1 MHAFNSAYGDLTLSR
16 YPPTR
21 NPTLQAFDTADQY
34 LLSQL
39 NATAED
45 GPLLIINDQFGALG
59 CALSEQKP
67 CSWGDSFLSEQALI
81 DNLAANGLPTSAV
94 DFVPSSATPSGH
106 YQRVLL
112 RVPKSLTL
120 LEDQLQRLRPLLLPG
135 AVVMAGAMIKHL
147 PPRAGDLLATY
158 IGPYQASLGW
168 KKARL
173 LCATLDAGLSPTHAE
188 LNSHYPLDGT
198 ALTLRNLPGVFSR
211 ERLDIGTRLLLP
223 LIATQVNKAQRIADL
238 GCGNGAL
245 GLMAALHNPNAELL
259 FCDESYAA
267 VASAEHNFHSAFAGR
282 EAQFRVDDGL
292 LGVAAQSLDLV
303 LCTPPFH
310 QQQVVGDDIA
320 LRLFRQSRRALAD
333 GGKLVVVGN
342 RHLGYHVKLRQHFNE
357 VTQLAASSKFV
368 VLLAS

>member
-1 MHAFNSAYGDLTLSR
+1 MHAFNSPYGDLTLTR

-21 NPTLQAFDTADQY
+21 NPTLQAFDAADQY
-34 LLSQL
+34 LLNQL
-39 NATAED
+39 NASNEE
-45 GPLLIINDQFGALG
+45 GPLLIINDQFGALA
-59 CALSEQKP
+59 CALSAQNP
-67 CSWGDSFLSEQALI
+67 SSWGDSWLSKQALSE
-81 DNLAANGLPTSAV
+81 NLATNHLPADAV
-94 DFVPSSATPSGH
+94 DFVPGSTTPTGR

-120 LEDQLQRLRPLLLPG
+120 LEDQLQRLRPMLLPG

-173 LCATLDAGLSPTHAE
+173 LSATFDPRLNPPQAE
-188 LNSHYPLDGT
+188 LHSGYALEGT
-198 ALTLRNLPGVFSR
+198 SLTLRNLPGVFSR

-223 LIATQVNKAQRIADL
+223 LIPGLAEQAEHIADL

-245 GLMAALHNPNAELL
+245 GLMAALHNPSAELL

-282 EAQFRVDDGL
+282 DAGFRVDDGL
-292 LGVAAQSLDLV
+292 LGVTAQSLDLV
-303 LCTPPFH
+303 LCNPPFH

-320 LRLFRQSRRALAD
+320 LRLFSQSRRALAA

-342 RHLGYHVKLRQHFNE
+342 RHLGYHIKLRQYFNE

-368 VLLAS
+368 VLQAS

>member
-1 MHAFNSAYGDLTLSR
+1 MHAFNSPYGDLTLTR

-21 NPTLQAFDTADQY
+21 NPTLQAFDAADQY
-34 LLSQL
+34 LLNQL
-39 NATAED
+39 SANTED
-45 GPLLIINDQFGALG
+45 GPLLIVNDQFGALA
-59 CALSEQKP
+59 CALSAENP
-67 CSWGDSFLSEQALI
+67 CSWGDSWLSKQALS
-81 DNLAANGLPTSAV
+81 DNLAANDLPADAV
-94 DFVPSSATPSGH
+94 DFVPGDATPAGR

-112 RVPKSLTL
+112 RSPKSLTL

-135 AVVMAGAMIKHL
+135 AAVMAGAMIKHL

-173 LCATLDAGLSPTHAE
+173 LSATLDSELSPPQTE
-188 LNSHYPLDGT
+188 LSSHYPLENT

-223 LIATQVNKAQRIADL
+223 LVGTLADQAERIADL

-245 GLMAALHNPNAELL
+245 GLMAALHNPRAELL

-267 VASAEHNFHSAFAGR
+267 VASARHNFASAFAGR
-282 EAQFRVDDGL
+282 QAEFRVNDGL
-292 LGVAAQSLDLV
+292 LDVAEQSLDLV
-303 LCTPPFH
+303 LCNPPFH
-310 QQQVVGDDIA
+310 QQQVIGDEIA
-320 LRLFRQSRRALAD
+320 LRLFNQSRRALRA

-368 VLLAS
+368 VLQAC